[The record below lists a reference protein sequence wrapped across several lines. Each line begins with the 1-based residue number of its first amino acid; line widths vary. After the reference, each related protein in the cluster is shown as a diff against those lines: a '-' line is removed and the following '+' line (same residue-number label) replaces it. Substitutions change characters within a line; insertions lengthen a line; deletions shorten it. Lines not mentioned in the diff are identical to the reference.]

1 MGRIY
6 SSYSINFQLK
16 QMQLL
21 TPFSGLSP
29 RRKSRRSSG
38 RRRSSRRKRNS
49 RRRRKALYIKSLSK
63 PLKVSNL
70 KYFYSRMHSI
80 NKVFMA
86 TECFFYNLP
95 IREIQ
100 KELQNSSLCSGK
112 SVQEFFG
119 KCYLFGKE
127 IKYSKEN
134 ESQVALQ
141 DISDAMDCWMEFIRI
156 DPTDLIDDQPFNKI
170 IFTST
175 VR

>member
-38 RRRSSRRKRNS
+38 RRRSSRRKSNS
-49 RRRRKALYIKSLSK
+49 RRRRKALYIKSLYK

-119 KCYLFGKE
+119 KCYLFRKE
-127 IKYSKEN
+127 IKYFKRE
-134 ESQVALQ
+134 
-141 DISDAMDCWMEFIRI
+141 
-156 DPTDLIDDQPFNKI
+156 
-170 IFTST
+170 
-175 VR
+175 